1 MSLIATAVD
10 DPRLATARRLFLS
23 VSVAPGPTPE
33 PDIDN
38 RTFLQSYLD
47 VGVWLRVVAAA
58 SQIDIL
64 RSKQSSKLQK
74 LSALTVF
81 YQQAGLQAEDTLS
94 NLVAWSVWSHDRN
107 QNLADLLHRTSL
119 RLSQCPSSQCSDNG
133 ALAVRERFL
142 HSTKRVEIYAQ
153 EYLRSL
159 ASMPD
164 SKLPAFF
171 GIPWKRHPSVHSVR
185 PNQRKWWDTLPAT
198 VRQLIDVLGGRN
210 SDLLASCHNKMKHG
224 PQMVF
229 ADPTDV
235 AGARGHPRALPNGS
249 IEPSIRLLLKGARTQ
264 ETNEE
269 FDKSARVA
277 PFLYGDSEN
286 ARRWLYESFLHTGIV
301 MSACGTWI
309 FNFNFPDAR
318 RELFPDDPFVGS
330 LFRDQAEYLRR
341 ALPEP

>member
-1 MSLIATAVD
+1 MND
-10 DPRLATARRLFLS
+10 DPRLTTARRLFLS

-33 PDIDN
+33 PPIDN
-38 RTFLQSYLD
+38 RAFLQSYLD
-47 VGVWLRVVAAA
+47 LGVWLRVVAAA
-58 SQIDIL
+58 TQLDIL
-64 RSKQSSKLQK
+64 RSKQSSRIQK
-74 LSALTVF
+74 LSALSVF

-94 NLVAWSVWSHDRN
+94 NLVAWSVWSHDRS
-107 QNLADLLHRTSL
+107 QTLADLLHRTSL
-119 RLSQCPSSQCSDNG
+119 RLSQCPSSLRSDNY
-133 ALAVRERFL
+133 ALSVRDSFL
-142 HSTKRVEIYAQ
+142 QSAKRVEIYAQ

-159 ASMPD
+159 ASVPD
-164 SKLPAFF
+164 PKLPALF
-171 GIPWKRHPSVHSVR
+171 GIPWKRHPSVYSVR
-185 PNQRKWWDTLPAT
+185 PNQRKWWDMLPAT
-198 VRQLIDVLGGRN
+198 LRQLIDVLGGRN
-210 SDLLASCHNKMKHG
+210 SDLLASCYNKMKHG

-235 AGARGHPRALPNGS
+235 AGARGHPQALPTGR

-269 FDKSARVA
+269 FDKSTRVA

-286 ARRWLYESFLHTGIV
+286 ARRWLFESFLHTAIV

-318 RELFPDDPFVGS
+318 RELFPGDPFVGS

-341 ALPEP
+341 AFQEP